1 MFFTVFLSCA
11 FLGCIAGFLA
21 GLLGIGGGLVIVP
34 ALVYL
39 LPSLGFA
46 GESLMPIAIAT
57 SLASIV
63 FTAAS
68 ATFAHHKNNN
78 IPWDIAKQLMIMIA
92 VGALLGAYVADTL
105 SNELLT
111 YIFATAVTILAS
123 YMLLSI
129 RTVKTKP
136 MPNGWVIKSVGF
148 STGAIASIMGI
159 AGGAILVPILT
170 YYSMSIRH
178 AIGTATVCGFVVA
191 IFGAIGFIIT
201 GLDHPQLP
209 EWSLG
214 YIYLPA
220 LLGIILTSSLFAPY
234 GVKMAEKLPV
244 RYLKRLFSG
253 FLILVAIKMAF
264 Q

>member
-1 MFFTVFLSCA
+1 MFFSVFIACA
-11 FLGCIAGFLA
+11 ILGCVAGFLA

-34 ALVYL
+34 AMVYL
-39 LPSLGFA
+39 LPSLGVS

-78 IPWDIAKQLMIMIA
+78 IPWDIAKQLMVMIA
-92 VGALLGAYVADTL
+92 GGALLGAYVADTL

-111 YIFATAVTILAS
+111 YIFAVAVTILAS

-129 RTVKTKP
+129 RTVKTKA
-136 MPNGWVIKSVGF
+136 MPSDGVIKLIGF
-148 STGAIASIMGI
+148 ATGGIASIMGI
-159 AGGAILVPILT
+159 AGGAILVPVLT

-191 IFGAIGFIIT
+191 IFGALGFIIT
-201 GLDHPQLP
+201 GLDHPNLP
-209 EWSLG
+209 SWSLG

-220 LLGIILTSSLFAPY
+220 LLGIISTSSLFAPY
-234 GVKMAEKLPV
+234 GVKLAEKLPV
-244 RYLKRLFSG
+244 RYLKRLFAG
-253 FLILVAIKMAF
+253 FLILVAIKMAI